1 LEKMVIQLYS
11 LVFQELVRL
20 RFLLTLK
27 EPLRMDLPKLET
39 REKEG

>member
-1 LEKMVIQLYS
+1 LYINK
-11 LVFQELVRL
+11 Q
-20 RFLLTLK
+20 